1 MIDGKGLPI
10 LTGTTLNG
18 WSASRRV
25 YERLD
30 DIAGDLD
37 RILRKEAGKPMKFSL
52 IVWNDD
58 GASPNYISNQNDR
71 SFICRGFELI
81 MRRWREGSPENPMKA
96 Q

>member
-1 MIDGKGLPI
+1 MRADGLPI

-18 WSASRRV
+18 WSASRKV

-30 DIAGDLD
+30 AVADDLG
-37 RILRKEAGKPMKFSL
+37 RILEQVASRPMKFSL

-71 SFICRGFELI
+71 GFICRGFELI